1 MTRAM
6 SDRLVYLTMF
16 EIARREIRLRMTR
29 LAMIVDMIE
38 HWRGRGETTLA
49 ELRQW
54 TDIGERAA
62 REVARAKDEAA
73 G

>member
-1 MTRAM
+1 M

-29 LAMIVDMIE
+29 LSMIVDMVE
-38 HWRGRGETTLA
+38 HWRGRGEATLA

-62 REVARAKDEAA
+62 REIARAKDEAA